1 MIQCSALSLKSI
13 GKMPN
18 ISENDFRGVDLNLM
32 VTFLVLMRERS
43 VSRAA
48 GKLFLGQPAVSGALA
63 RLRQLFADE
72 LLIRGAGGMTPTT
85 RALALE
91 AAIAP
96 AIDQLQRA
104 IFTPPVFD
112 PAGSS
117 RLFLVGMPD
126 WIEQWLMPGLVARLR
141 VLAPQV
147 RVAFKET
154 NPFSGSDMLER
165 DEIEL
170 AVARLPTGPQ
180 WQRERA
186 LGEMG
191 FRCVYRPDR
200 VPIDGEITLAQYT
213 ALPHLLVSYRAAF
226 ESAVDTELAA
236 LGLRRNVCY
245 TTPRFSSVPGV
256 LGESAMIATVPDVL
270 ARRWEASGQLAAC
283 AVPVPL
289 PRFTVSMAW
298 HARRDNDPALQWLMG
313 LIDELA
319 ARP

>member
-1 MIQCSALSLKSI
+1 MN
-13 GKMPN
+13 N
-18 ISENDFRGVDLNLM
+18 ISENDFRDVDLNLM

-72 LLIRGAGGMTPTT
+72 LLVRGADGMTPTT

-112 PAGSS
+112 PAASE

-141 VLAPQV
+141 ALAPRV

-170 AVARLPTGPQ
+170 AVGRLPTGPR

-186 LGEMG
+186 LRDMA
-191 FRCVYRPDR
+191 FRCVYKPGR
-200 VPIDGEITLAQYT
+200 VPVEGEMSLAQYT

-226 ESAVDTELAA
+226 ESAIDTALAS
-236 LGLRRNVCY
+236 LGLQRKVCY
-245 TTPRFSSVPGV
+245 TTPRFSPVPGV
-256 LGESAMIATVPDVL
+256 LGESAMIATVPEVL
-270 ARRWEASGQLAAC
+270 AQRWEASGQLASC
-283 AVPVPL
+283 PVPLTL

-313 LIDELA
+313 LIGEIA